1 MAEADK
7 AYIAALLRERDALT
21 RTPGEEHRLAEI
33 DSELERAG
41 YEPEKAAAPQG
52 RRAPERATVAPGAR
66 KAVR

>member
-33 DSELERAG
+33 DSELERSG
-41 YEPEKAAAPQG
+41 YKPEKAARAATPQD
-52 RRAPERATVAPGAR
+52 RRAPERA
-66 KAVR
+66 KAAK